1 MSSTAPFYSS
11 TTLSFTRSLSLPISP
26 STYISSSR
34 FLVREDH
41 TSNLSH
47 LFLHFRIFYHLLL
60 VVVCGLPSL
69 TDTVFHPAPPH
80 RYFLLLN
87 NTRVLFWMLPRF
99 VVSFLL
105 RSGCRVDTLH
115 CHCCGSERAANPDHK
130 NVVLPPQRVDGPFD
144 SSNNNDCNYPPY
156 PGGGT
161 SQSQSF
167 TSPLSTTEHNPG

>member
-1 MSSTAPFYSS
+1 MSGHSVSHGTTSSTRREGELIPCCMSSTAPFYSS
-11 TTLSFTRSLSLPISP
+11 TTLSFTHSLSLSLPISP

-34 FLVREDH
+34 FLVRGDH

-69 TDTVFHPAPPH
+69 TNTVFHPAPPH

-99 VVSFLL
+99 VGRFLYCVRVVVSIRFTVTVL
-105 RSGCRVDTLH
+105 RVRESSKSG
-115 CHCCGSERAANPDHK
+115 
-130 NVVLPPQRVDGPFD
+130 PQKRR
-144 SSNNNDCNYPPY
+144 
-156 PGGGT
+156 T
-161 SQSQSF
+161 S
-167 TSPLSTTEHNPG
+167 TSAC

>member
-26 STYISSSR
+26 SAYISSSR
-34 FLVREDH
+34 FLVRGDH

-69 TDTVFHPAPPH
+69 TNTVFHPVTATPVLSSSQH
-80 RYFLLLN
+80 
-87 NTRVLFWMLPRF
+87 TRVLLLAVLDASCFPLRR
-99 VVSFLL
+99 SFPLL

-130 NVVLPPQRVDGPFD
+130 NVVLPQ
-144 SSNNNDCNYPPY
+144 SSSAVC
-156 PGGGT
+156 
-161 SQSQSF
+161 
-167 TSPLSTTEHNPG
+167 